1 MASCCA
7 AVGGIPGPSSS
18 TVRGHHPRRP
28 HVRLRACALCGDLF
42 DLRKETTEARGRY
55 CSTTCLVAARLAHR
69 RHIELTSTASVREVP
84 TSSTTVTLG

>member
-1 MASCCA
+1 
-7 AVGGIPGPSSS
+7 V
-18 TVRGHHPRRP
+18 
-28 HVRLRACALCGDLF
+28 CALCGELF
-42 DLRKETTEARGRY
+42 DLRKESTEARGRY